1 MAALRVTR
9 IDPNRVKTRDPLMV
23 RLIQGATKAG
33 VQTDRRK
40 AQNKAACRG
49 AMKASARE
57 E

>member
-1 MAALRVTR
+1 MAALRVMR

-49 AMKASARE
+49 AMKASARKE
-57 E
+57 